1 MVLTRSPSRF
11 SRLMSPLPWF
21 ATQIRSGAQR
31 SSSGCA
37 ASVRGLSPTF
47 VSHTFVLSQCSRV
60 TVSLSG
66 FAT

>member
-1 MVLTRSPSRF
+1 MVLTRSPSRL
-11 SRLMSPLPWF
+11 STLMSPLPRF

-31 SSSGCA
+31 SPSGRA
-37 ASVRGLSPTF
+37 ASVRGSSPTA
-47 VSHTFVLSQCSRV
+47 VSHTFVLSQNSRV